1 MAIKLTSTKRDV
13 HWVKMLVYGRSGIGK
28 TFMCGMTAPNP
39 IIISAEK
46 GLLSLADVDV
56 PTIEVESV
64 QDIKDSLAFVK
75 KNSDDY
81 ETVCVDSM
89 SEIAEK
95 LLIEYK
101 KGTKDVR
108 QAYGKMADDMA
119 TIVRLFRDL
128 PNKHVI
134 FTAKEKKEVDEGTG
148 KVSYVAMIP
157 GKSFAINA
165 PYFFDLVACMRV
177 KKVDGV
183 NVRYLQT
190 QPSVQ
195 YDAKDRSGKL
205 DAMEEVNIQHIINK
219 ITGVK

>member
-13 HWVKMLVYGRSGIGK
+13 HWVKALVYGRSGIGK
-28 TFMCGMTAPNP
+28 TYMCGMTAPDP

-56 PTIEVESV
+56 PAIEVESV
-64 QDIKDSLAFVK
+64 QDIKDALSFVRKEGEAFK
-75 KNSDDY
+75 
-81 ETVCVDSM
+81 TVCIDSL

-101 KGTKDVR
+101 KETKDAR
-108 QAYGKMADDMA
+108 QAYGRMADDMA

-128 PNKHVI
+128 PEKHII
-134 FTAKEKKEVDEGTG
+134 FTAKEKKDVDEGTG
-148 KVSYVAMIP
+148 KVSYTPLIP
-157 GKSFAINA
+157 GKAFAINA
-165 PYFFDLVACMRV
+165 PYFFDLVACMRIR
-177 KKVDGV
+177 KVDGE

-205 DAMEEVNIQHIINK
+205 EPIEEVSIQHIIDK
-219 ITGVK
+219 ITGV